1 MSKIA
6 TELEAK
12 TMGGTLSVTNNKCR
26 TKARALELGCQVKSG
41 YSYSNNQLVEL
52 EGIEPAARMPKL
64 TLEVTYTNMESLI
77 GDTVDFRGRFIS
89 DQLGKSEPF
98 PPITVPITANED
110 SGLYEITLEHT
121 VMQYMDSISHIE
133 AIDMRNEPLWIQW
146 EVRTE
151 GRVSAVGQYRFRT
164 AGFTGNFNV
173 TKHGNYWN
181 KANTAGTTRRYKGT
195 EELLEYSV
203 ELNKV

>member
-1 MSKIA
+1 
-6 TELEAK
+6 
-12 TMGGTLSVTNNKCR
+12 
-26 TKARALELGCQVKSG
+26 
-41 YSYSNNQLVEL
+41 
-52 EGIEPAARMPKL
+52 MPKL
-64 TLEVTYTNMESLI
+64 TLEVTYTNMESFI
-77 GDTVDFRGRFIS
+77 GNNIDFRGRFIS

-110 SGLYEITLEHT
+110 SQLYEVTLEHT
-121 VMQYMDSISHIE
+121 VMQYMDSISHVE

-164 AGFTGNFNV
+164 TGFTGNFNV

-203 ELNKV
+203 ELNKL